1 MGSPSFLRYGS
12 DYRHFSS
19 PCLYLQNRR
28 LLMINNDRYYEPEDD
43 DSDLL
48 DERIADLMKTDY
60 NPEEYDHFA
69 EGISEA
75 KQSDREAVEMIL
87 QQSPINY
94 EALGRK
100 LYFMAYEYME
110 KFAENHA
117 QEDLSAGYLHD

>member
-1 MGSPSFLRYGS
+1 MGMN
-12 DYRHFSS
+12 RH
-19 PCLYLQNRR
+19 
-28 LLMINNDRYYEPEDD
+28 DAYYEPEDD

-48 DERIADLMKTDY
+48 SERISELMKSDY
-60 NPEEYDHFA
+60 NPEQYDHFA
-69 EGISEA
+69 EAISEA

-100 LYFMAYEYME
+100 LFGMAYDYME

-117 QEDLSAGYLHD
+117 QEDLSAGYLND